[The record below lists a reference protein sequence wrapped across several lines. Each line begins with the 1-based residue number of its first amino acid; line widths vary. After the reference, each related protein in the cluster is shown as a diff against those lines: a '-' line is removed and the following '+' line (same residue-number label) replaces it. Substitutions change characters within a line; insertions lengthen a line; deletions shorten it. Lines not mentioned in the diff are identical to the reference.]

1 MRTAIVPAQITTV
14 EDKVVGN
21 LSLPQL
27 LLLTAPI
34 FVCGLIY
41 VVLPPS
47 SGDALYKTVLG
58 VLISAALGV
67 SAVRLRGRIL
77 LSWAAMIL
85 RYNLRPR
92 FHVFDKNDIFLRDVS
107 VEPVADEAEEDVA
120 ASDDTDRVVTPVLS
134 TPETVM
140 LEGIMANPDAKLRFV
155 TDRKGALGVRI
166 KEVK

>member
-34 FVCGLIY
+34 FVGGIIY
-41 VVLPPS
+41 AVLPPS
-47 SGDALYKTVLG
+47 LGNALYKTILG
-58 VLISAALGV
+58 VLLSMILGISAI
-67 SAVRLRGRIL
+67 RFRGRIL
-77 LSWAAMIL
+77 LSWVITIV

-92 FHVFDKNDIFLRDVS
+92 YHVFDKNDIFLRNNSAEVM
-107 VEPVADEAEEDVA
+107 EDEAAEGVT
-120 ASDDTDRVVTPVLS
+120 SDDGASHVLIPALS

-140 LEGIMANPDAKLRFV
+140 LEGIMANPEAKLHFL
-155 TDRKGALGVRI
+155 TDKKGALSVRI
-166 KEVK
+166 TEIK